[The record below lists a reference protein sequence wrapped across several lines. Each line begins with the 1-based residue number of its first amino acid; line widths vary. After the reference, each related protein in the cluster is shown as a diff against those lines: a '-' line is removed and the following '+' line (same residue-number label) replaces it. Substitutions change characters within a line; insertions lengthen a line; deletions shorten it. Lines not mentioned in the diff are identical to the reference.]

1 MHFQANYFLHICEH
15 CVNVNYR
22 EKFRVLCNFLL
33 FEICR
38 TSKEKEDE
46 EEEAKKFEIVS
57 LELRERSTDG
67 CETDGGHNR
76 YIHDIHEEF
85 FHLCSRTI

>member
-1 MHFQANYFLHICEH
+1 MKNFAFFVIFYYLRFAEQA
-15 CVNVNYR
+15 
-22 EKFRVLCNFLL
+22 K
-33 FEICR
+33 
-38 TSKEKEDE
+38 SKKK

-85 FHLCSRTI
+85 FHLYSRTI